1 MTLPEDKN
9 ARITTLVLGRHSYE
23 VEIFLF
29 FIYFSK
35 ILIPVVHVFYFF
47 CPSSMFMDFVHKH
60 LQTFVKKKK
69 ILPLFMKLVAILK
82 IYVGTVIG

>member
-9 ARITTLVLGRHSYE
+9 ARITTLFLGRHSYE

-69 ILPLFMKLVAILK
+69 FSLSS
-82 IYVGTVIG
+82 